1 MSRNRRTR
9 FLIAFSAMIVA
20 VGLLVGLS
28 FRGSMVYY
36 LTVGEYLDTPGNRP
50 DPVRVN
56 GRVAPGSIRKK
67 PGKLGVQ
74 FAITDGNRSLP
85 VYYGREVPDTF
96 IDGAEVVVEG
106 DRDDQGT
113 FQAHLLLAK
122 CPSKYESQDPAE
134 ALH

>member
-1 MSRNRRTR
+1 MARNRRTR

-36 LTVGEYLDTPGNRP
+36 LTVGEYLDTAGNRP

-67 PGKLGVQ
+67 PGILGVQ
-74 FAITDGNRSLP
+74 FAITDGVRSLP
-85 VYYGREVPDTF
+85 VYYDREVPDTF
-96 IDGAEVVVEG
+96 FDGAEVVVEG

-134 ALH
+134 APH